1 MSTSL
6 PANQFRQ
13 RGIGEPPCHAF
24 AAEGP
29 RGRMLADDWP
39 RLINASVVEGHMR
52 LHRSQ
57 QHFIRHAVALLAV
70 LGACSER
77 PTAPTRAEPAVASSE
92 SESGHENGNDRDHNV
107 RCDAD
112 NAGIT
117 LPAGFCALVV
127 ADLVEDGQPAQAR
140 HMAITPN
147 GDLFVAINSP
157 GNHNPS
163 FGIIGLRDRDGDG
176 HADDQSRFSAGLGGS
191 GIAWDDGRLFFG
203 ANDRVLRFRLPNGRL
218 TPVGSPDVAVAGLPN
233 TGDHI
238 SKTVVIGDHGQL
250 FVNIGSASNSCQVAN
265 RQLESPG
272 VFPCPE
278 LPIRAGVWLF
288 NAQGTNQSEAS
299 GTHFATGYR
308 NLVALAINPGNGGLY
323 TVQQGRDMLFEN
335 WPQFYT
341 QDQSANLPAE
351 EFVRVTRG
359 SNNGWPY
366 CYFDA
371 IAEHKKVLAPEYGG
385 DGHRVR
391 GAQGIDCA
399 SFNQPFLTFGAHWS
413 PDGMLFYD
421 GKQFPSRFRGGA
433 FIAFHGG
440 FNRAPEPNEGFQVQ
454 FVPFG
459 RDGQASGP
467 AETFADGFAG
477 STGPLPATAKHRPV
491 GVAEGP
497 DGSLYVSDDK
507 GGRIY
512 RIVFKGNRER
522 DHD

>member
-1 MSTSL
+1 MHSRTLKTSVTL
-6 PANQFRQ
+6 TLL
-13 RGIGEPPCHAF
+13 I
-24 AAEGP
+24 
-29 RGRMLADDWP
+29 LA
-39 RLINASVVEGHMR
+39 
-52 LHRSQ
+52 
-57 QHFIRHAVALLAV
+57 
-70 LGACSER
+70 GACQER
-77 PTAPTRAEPAVASSE
+77 PTAPTSVPAAA
-92 SESGHENGNDRDHNV
+92 NADRDAPHQENRPRRV
-107 RCDAD
+107 RCDPD

-117 LPAGFCALVV
+117 LPPGFCALTV

-147 GDLFVAINSP
+147 GDIFVAINSP
-157 GNHNPS
+157 NNQNPS

-176 HADDQSRFSAGLGGS
+176 HADEQSQFSPALGGS
-191 GIAWDDGRLFFG
+191 GLAWDDGRLFFG
-203 ANDRVLRFRLPNGRL
+203 ANDRVLRFRLPSGRL
-218 TPVGSPDVAVAGLPN
+218 TPVGNPDVVVSGLPT

-238 SKTVVIGDHGQL
+238 SKTVVVNDHRQL

-288 NAQGTNQSEAS
+288 DARGTNQTEAS
-299 GTHFATGYR
+299 GTHYATGYR
-308 NLVALAINPGNGGLY
+308 NLVALAINPFNHDLY

-341 QDQSANLPAE
+341 QDQGANLPAE
-351 EFVRVTRG
+351 EMAHVTRG

-371 IAEHKKVLAPEYGG
+371 ISEHKKVLAPEYGG

-391 GAQGIDCA
+391 GGQGIDC
-399 SFNQPFLTFGAHWS
+399 SSYNQPLATFGAHWS
-413 PDGMLFYD
+413 PDGMVFYLGD
-421 GKQFPSRFRGGA
+421 QFPERYRGGA

-454 FVPFG
+454 FIPFG
-459 RDGQASGP
+459 RNGRPSGA
-467 AETFADGFAG
+467 AETFANGFAG
-477 STGPLPATAKHRPV
+477 SAGPLPATAKHRPV
-491 GVAEGP
+491 GVAVGP

-512 RIVFKGNRER
+512 RIVFMAGEDRE
-522 DHD
+522 D